1 MEDIE
6 NKIKVITLYR
16 YYLYAVVMRDN
27 LRKENLGDLIK
38 NLKNDASSVL
48 LIFSLP
54 VGIYMTYFYSALYLI
69 IEGWRELK
77 LSDDKVDKL
86 IDSPHTDKLRLFRNA
101 TFHYQKEPISP
112 KLLQF
117 LGTEEEA
124 TEKWINELYTEFG
137 RYFKSNSFKIPA
149 ELMKEIE
156 GKGSQEM
163 ALLIQNYFCKEV
175 EIEINEGIAKGR
187 AY

>member
-6 NKIKVITLYR
+6 NKIKIATLYR

-27 LRKENLGDLIK
+27 LKKENLENFIK
-38 NLKNDASSVL
+38 NLKDDASSVI
-48 LIFSLP
+48 LIFSSP
-54 VGIYMTYFYSALYLI
+54 VGVYMTYFYSALYLI
-69 IEGWRELK
+69 IEGWNELK
-77 LSDDKVDKL
+77 LSDEKVDKL
-86 IDSPHTDKLRLFRNA
+86 IASTHTDKLRLFRNA

-117 LGTEEEA
+117 LGTKEEA
-124 TEKWINELYTEFG
+124 TEKWIGDLYTEFG
-137 RYFKSNSFKIPA
+137 RFFKNNSFELPD

-163 ALLIQNYFCKEV
+163 ALLIQKYFLK
-175 EIEINEGIAKGR
+175 K
-187 AY
+187 

>member
-1 MEDIE
+1 MTDIE
-6 NKIKVITLYR
+6 NKIKITTLYR

-27 LRKENLGDLIK
+27 FKKENLGDFIK
-38 NLKNDASSVL
+38 NLEDDLSSIL
-48 LIFSLP
+48 LIFSSP
-54 VGIYMTYFYSALYLI
+54 IGIYMTYYYSALYLV
-69 IEGWRELK
+69 IEGWKELK
-77 LSDDKVDKL
+77 LSDEKVDNL
-86 IDSPHTDKLRLFRNA
+86 IASTHTERLRLFRNA

-124 TEKWINELYTEFG
+124 TEKWISELYTEFG
-137 RYFKSNSFKIPA
+137 RFFKNNSFEIPA

-163 ALLIQNYFCKEV
+163 VILIQKYFLK
-175 EIEINEGIAKGR
+175 K
-187 AY
+187 